1 MKDNFDSSQK
11 TKTSK
16 KVSAINGEVVG
27 CEKLNVREEPVL
39 SSKVLE
45 IVSFGDQLQIDS
57 NFYDEK
63 FYRVKIK
70 SGIYG
75 YAIKDYVKMN

>member
-11 TKTSK
+11 AKTSK
-16 KVSAINGEVVG
+16 KVSTINGEVIG
-27 CEKLNVREEPVL
+27 CEKLNVREEPIL

-45 IVSFGDQLQIDS
+45 IISFGDQLQIDS

-75 YAIKDYVKMN
+75 YVVKDYVNMN